1 MNKSEGIHFYVNIK
15 NLDEIIQGEEE
26 ANDEVKRSIH
36 RLHTFFA
43 GISSAT

>member
-26 ANDEVKRSIH
+26 ANDEVKEAYIACTHFLQELR
-36 RLHTFFA
+36 RQ
-43 GISSAT
+43 